1 MSMIKIENLTFSYP
15 TSYDNVFENVSFQ
28 VDTDW
33 KLGFVG
39 RNGRGKT
46 TFLNLLLGKYEYSG
60 KILSSVQ
67 FDYFPYPV
75 SDKNRITEDILQ
87 EICPLAEE
95 WELMR
100 ELSYLDVDVDVLWR
114 PFETLSNGEQTKVL
128 IAALFLNE
136 GHFLLIDEPT
146 NHLDAKARKSVAAYL
161 KKKKGFILVSHDRR
175 FLDDCVDYMEPL
187 KPRDKVT
194 QHMTRD
200 GLTLDNQTTGESVN
214 VSSREAEQEYTAQ
227 PEGAA
232 EKILERADEL
242 HDRHKA
248 KKAAKDAGETV
259 AQATGPVSRLQ
270 FTAEERASPELAPYI
285 KKAEKRADQLEA
297 AKEALPKKRVVTKET
312 GYDEAKGKAK
322 SRLYFDKV
330 EKSPPQL
337 KPNPASRPIQEAG
350 LYLHGK
356 IHEVEHENVGVEGGH
371 KGEELAER
379 QAGRMIRSGVHRH
392 KLKPYRAAAK
402 AERKSIA
409 ANAEFAYQKS
419 LRDNPELAQ
428 ATKNPVSRFW
438 QKQHIK
444 REYAKAARAAGQ
456 TAQGAASTAKTTA
469 AAAKKAAEKS
479 RQAASFAARH
489 WKGALIVGGVGLMLL
504 LVMGGL
510 QSCTAMFGSTGTGLA
525 ATSYLSEDSDM
536 LGAEAAYG
544 ALEADLQHELDNYE
558 SLHPG
563 YDEYRFDL
571 DEIKHDPY
579 VLTSILSAL
588 HNGVFT
594 LGEVQGDL
602 AMLFEKQYI
611 LTQTIETETRY
622 RTETR
627 TDSEGNTYTVE
638 VPYTYYICN
647 VKLENFDLSHLPI
660 YILTEEQM
668 GFYAA
673 YMQTLGNRPDLFPN
687 GSYPHASTPKEP
699 TYYEIPP
706 EALKDEAFAAMIAEA
721 EKYVGY
727 PYVWGGSSPSTS
739 FDCSGFISWVINHS
753 GWNVGRQTAQGLY
766 NICTPVSPE
775 QAKPGDLVFFV
786 GTYDTAGMSHV
797 GLYVGNSVMLHCGD
811 PISYTNLNSSYWQQH
826 FYCYGRLP

>member
-1 MSMIKIENLTFSYP
+1 
-15 TSYDNVFENVSFQ
+15 
-28 VDTDW
+28 
-33 KLGFVG
+33 
-39 RNGRGKT
+39 
-46 TFLNLLLGKYEYSG
+46 
-60 KILSSVQ
+60 
-67 FDYFPYPV
+67 
-75 SDKNRITEDILQ
+75 
-87 EICPLAEE
+87 
-95 WELMR
+95 
-100 ELSYLDVDVDVLWR
+100 
-114 PFETLSNGEQTKVL
+114 
-128 IAALFLNE
+128 
-136 GHFLLIDEPT
+136 
-146 NHLDAKARKSVAAYL
+146 
-161 KKKKGFILVSHDRR
+161 
-175 FLDDCVDYMEPL
+175 MEPL

-248 KKAAKDAGETV
+248 KKATKDAGKTV

-285 KKAEKRADQLEA
+285 KKAEKRVDQLEA

-312 GYDEAKGKAK
+312 VYDEAKGKAK

-330 EKSPPQL
+330 EKAPPQL

-536 LGAEAAYG
+536 LGAEAAYA

-579 VLTSILSAL
+579 VLISILSAL
-588 HNGVFT
+588 HDGVFT
-594 LGEVQGDL
+594 LAEVQGEL
-602 AMLFEKQYI
+602 EMLFEKQYI
-611 LTQTIETETRY
+611 LTETVTMQIRY
-622 RTETR
+622 RTKMMVII
-627 TDSEGNTYTVE
+627 GPYGVPQVITYQE
-638 VPYTYYICN
+638 PYEYYICT
-647 VKLENFDLSHLPI
+647 VKLKNKNLSHLPVEV
-660 YILTEEQM
+660 LTEEQLS
-668 GFYAA
+668 A
-673 YMQTLGNRPDLFPN
+673 YSLYMRTLGNRPDLFGKAQYPN
-687 GSYPHASTPKEP
+687 ASTIKQP
-699 TYYEIPP
+699 TYYDIPP
-706 EALKDEAFAAMIAEA
+706 EALKDDRFAAMMEEA
-721 EKYVGY
+721 TKYIGY

-739 FDCSGFISWVINHS
+739 FDCSGYISWVLNHS

-766 NICTPVSPE
+766 NLCTPVSTA
-775 QAKPGDLVFFV
+775 QVKPGDLVFFK
-786 GTYDTAGMSHV
+786 GTYDTPGVSHC
-797 GLYVGNSVMLHCGD
+797 GIYVGNSIMLHCGD
-811 PISYTNLNSSYWQQH
+811 PISYTNLNSKYWQEH
-826 FYCYGRLP
+826 FYSYGRLP